1 MRPSHT
7 AVPWCWSLTALA
19 FRRFLRWLCC
29 DRAHAHAGILLG
41 SAELYSLPC
50 RQYSGA
56 SSLPE
61 VVPSSSWEIKPE
73 DIVIAKHS
81 DGSDWE
87 IGSGGFGKASL
98 RHRMHMPAN

>member
-1 MRPSHT
+1 ML
-7 AVPWCWSLTALA
+7 AAL
-19 FRRFLRWLCC
+19 RGRCLR
-29 DRAHAHAGILLG
+29 
-41 SAELYSLPC
+41 

-73 DIVIAKHS
+73 DITIAKHS

-87 IGSGGFGKASL
+87 IGSGGFGKVHFIQPSPYGILAW
-98 RHRMHMPAN
+98 

>member
-1 MRPSHT
+1 M
-7 AVPWCWSLTALA
+7 
-19 FRRFLRWLCC
+19 
-29 DRAHAHAGILLG
+29 
-41 SAELYSLPC
+41 C

-87 IGSGGFGKASL
+87 IGAGGFGKVCSCAPRHLACHAERECVPASGEV
-98 RHRMHMPAN
+98 ASQS

>member
-1 MRPSHT
+1 MKGG
-7 AVPWCWSLTALA
+7 L
-19 FRRFLRWLCC
+19 
-29 DRAHAHAGILLG
+29 
-41 SAELYSLPC
+41 C

-61 VVPSSSWEIKPE
+61 VVPSSSWEIRPE

-87 IGSGGFGKASL
+87 IGSGGFGKVHPIACPICMAAML
-98 RHRMHMPAN
+98 CLQRL

>member
-1 MRPSHT
+1 ML
-7 AVPWCWSLTALA
+7 AAL
-19 FRRFLRWLCC
+19 RGRCLR
-29 DRAHAHAGILLG
+29 
-41 SAELYSLPC
+41 

-73 DIVIAKHS
+73 DITIAKHS

-87 IGSGGFGKASL
+87 IGSGGLARYTSFSL
-98 RHRMHMPAN
+98 PHMVYWPGDGHFPVANP